1 MCILGCR
8 RHLIKVSHQVRC
20 TERTLLIPKASRYF
34 FDQGLWD
41 DVSEMSF
48 TDRLA
53 NVVSR
58 SSAWLG
64 AAVTS
69 LLAYAWF
76 ECRVLSGAPSSDE
89 VLSET
94 RGG

>member
-8 RHLIKVSHQVRC
+8 HHLNQSQSPGMVCREVFC
-20 TERTLLIPKASRYF
+20 IPKAKRYF

-53 NVVSR
+53 KVVSR

-76 ECRVLSGAPSSDE
+76 DCRVLSGAPSSDE